1 MDYKSFLTSDPGI
14 MLGKPMVRGTRL
26 TVELILQ
33 KLSEGASTDELL
45 VAYPSLTTESIM
57 AVLAYASDIVSTE
70 TVIGMA

>member
-1 MDYKSFLTSDPGI
+1 MDYKPFLTSDPGI

-57 AVLAYASDIVSTE
+57 AVLAYAPDIVSTE